1 MRASLVMVV
10 TVLVSQAAHGG
21 AGSPADGSWECPLEQ
36 AVDLGMELKAEQAQT
51 GFLVSSLQR
60 ADKNAD
66 GVITKVEAAEVRG
79 VIADFDE
86 MDVNADGQVTV
97 QEVADWLR
105 SRLTLQARVIMR
117 MGDRDKDG
125 VITREESIRYPLLKE
140 NFDALARGQD
150 SMTEDE
156 IFLALLDVARQA
168 DRAAVKTEEN
178 QGQSVRVVDK

>member
-1 MRASLVMVV
+1 MLSRVIITIAISALAV
-10 TVLVSQAAHGG
+10 QGGFAA
-21 AGSPADGSWECPLEQ
+21 PEDGEWECPLEQ
-36 AVDLGMELKAEQAQT
+36 VSDLDVHLKAEQTRT
-51 GFLVSSLQR
+51 GFLVAALES
-60 ADKNAD
+60 ADRNAD
-66 GVITKVEAAEVRG
+66 GAITRVEAASVRG
-79 VIADFDE
+79 VIADFDD
-86 MDVNADGQVTV
+86 MDVNADGKVTV

-140 NFDALARGQD
+140 NFDSLARGQD

-168 DRAAVKTEEN
+168 DLAAVKTEGN
-178 QGQSVRVVDK
+178 